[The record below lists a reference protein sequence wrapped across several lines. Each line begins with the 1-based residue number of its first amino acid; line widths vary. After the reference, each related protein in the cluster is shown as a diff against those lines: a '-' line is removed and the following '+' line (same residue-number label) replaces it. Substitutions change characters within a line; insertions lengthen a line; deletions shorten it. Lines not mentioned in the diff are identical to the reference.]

1 MAQKSNFASKGR
13 YGYGGGVV
21 DLGNR
26 LGWWE
31 RENIPKSV
39 TDTSITIAPKYNK
52 RPDLLAF
59 DLYGNSTLMWVL
71 LQFNN
76 IVDVN
81 AEFVTG
87 AVLTVPSKT
96 RVFTEILK
104 KRQATLSKK

>member
-21 DLGNR
+21 DYGTR

-31 RENIPKSV
+31 REVIPKSV
-39 TDTSITIAPKYNK
+39 TDVMVVLTSKYDK
-52 RPDLLAF
+52 RPDLLAY
-59 DLYGNSTLMWVL
+59 DLYGSSTLMWVI
-71 LQFNN
+71 LQYNN

-81 AEFVTG
+81 GEFVTG
-87 AVLTVPSKT
+87 ATLTVPTKV

-104 KRQATLSKK
+104 KRQSAISEK